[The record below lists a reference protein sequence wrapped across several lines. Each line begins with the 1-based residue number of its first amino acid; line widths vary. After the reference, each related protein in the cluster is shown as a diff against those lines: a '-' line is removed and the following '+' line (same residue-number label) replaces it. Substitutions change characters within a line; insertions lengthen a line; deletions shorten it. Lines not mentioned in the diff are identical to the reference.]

1 MTNNPYEKLE
11 IFIGRL
17 KKLGIEIK
25 IGANIPW
32 IYLDYING
40 KRVTEKHNANHGFN
54 IAWLNYKDGIVF
66 DDIKATFD
74 LIRKY
79 TKDDKSKITK

>member
-1 MTNNPYEKLE
+1 MNKETPYEKLD
-11 IFIGRL
+11 IFIRRL

-40 KRVTEKHNANHGFN
+40 KRVTEIYNANHGFN
-54 IAWLNYKDGIVF
+54 IAFLNYKDGIVF
-66 DDIKATFD
+66 DNIEATFN

-79 TKDDKSKITK
+79 IK